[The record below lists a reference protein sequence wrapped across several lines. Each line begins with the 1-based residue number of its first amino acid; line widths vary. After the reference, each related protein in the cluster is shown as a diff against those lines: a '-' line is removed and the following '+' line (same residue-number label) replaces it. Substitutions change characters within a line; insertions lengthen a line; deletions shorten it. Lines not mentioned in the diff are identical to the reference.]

1 MSFIINPQ
9 NAIRQN
15 GFPGKV
21 LLHCHTLEFDNKS
34 RSCFMKKLTLVIS
47 TLLLLLLASATF
59 ASATTRDEV
68 VAQCKAAAEM
78 VLADKEAAIAEI
90 TNPKGRFVWNDT
102 YVFLMDFE
110 GNMLAH
116 PMIPQLMEK
125 GSLLDV
131 TDKNTDKPKL
141 IFVEFVKIAKDN
153 GEGWLWYM
161 WPKPNSRT
169 PVKKFTY
176 IRRVGFTDL
185 FVGAG
190 IYQ

>member
-1 MSFIINPQ
+1 
-9 NAIRQN
+9 
-15 GFPGKV
+15 
-21 LLHCHTLEFDNKS
+21 
-34 RSCFMKKLTLVIS
+34 MKKLSLVMS
-47 TLLLLLLASATF
+47 TLLFLFLTTAVHAE
-59 ASATTRDEV
+59 SATTRDEV

-78 VLADKEAAIAEI
+78 VLADKAAAIAEI
-90 TNPKGRFVWNDT
+90 SNPNGRFVWKDT

-131 TDKNTDKPKL
+131 TDKNKEKPKL
-141 IFVEFVKIAKDN
+141 IFVEFVKIAKEN

-176 IRRVGFTDL
+176 IRRVGFTDM